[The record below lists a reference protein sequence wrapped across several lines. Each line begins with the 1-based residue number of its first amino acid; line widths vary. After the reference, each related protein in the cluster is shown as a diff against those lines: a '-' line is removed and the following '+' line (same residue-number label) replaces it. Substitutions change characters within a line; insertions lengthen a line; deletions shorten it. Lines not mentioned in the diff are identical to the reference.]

1 MWRSIPRNNYT
12 VIRRIASL
20 IFTWWNFYFLTIY
33 NNARY
38 IRYPSNHI
46 PFLFL
51 HAPFFA
57 CAAYT
62 IANEVLPHVIHYN
75 CQFGFSFLSREVY
88 TVYRIPFKSWIAA
101 YTSHLSLSRLSS
113 IIMAIRCAV
122 LHVGSMHSSPY
133 TIHPS
138 ISGQKIRSDLLCG
151 GVIRKKKKKK
161 GKTLFFGWESLSAAG
176 RERFCLA
183 PSCG

>member
-88 TVYRIPFKSWIAA
+88 IYRIPFKSWIAA
-101 YTSHLSLSRLSS
+101 YTSHLSLSLSRLSS
-113 IIMAIRCAV
+113 IIMAMYVV
-122 LHVGSMHSSPY
+122 LCCMLGQCIPLLIYYY
-133 TIHPS
+133 TYPS
-138 ISGQKIRSDLLCG
+138 ISGQKIRSL
-151 GVIRKKKKKK
+151 
-161 GKTLFFGWESLSAAG
+161 T
-176 RERFCLA
+176 
-183 PSCG
+183 SCVVVL